1 MGTLLHFSFRKP
13 HLQNVISL
21 FLQRGAN
28 PNSSSLPMPVL
39 FFAVKSADPEAV
51 TALLKQNASTSA
63 KLDGQVS
70 VRVIFWVVTF

>member
-1 MGTLLHFSFRKP
+1 
-13 HLQNVISL
+13 
-21 FLQRGAN
+21 
-28 PNSSSLPMPVL
+28 MPVL